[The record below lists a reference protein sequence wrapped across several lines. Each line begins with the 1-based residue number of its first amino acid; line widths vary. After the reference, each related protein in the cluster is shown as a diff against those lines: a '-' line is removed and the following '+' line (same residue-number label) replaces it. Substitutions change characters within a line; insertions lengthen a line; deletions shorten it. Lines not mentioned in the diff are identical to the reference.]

1 MRKYAVQCTVFLNV
15 LLLPDLGVYYFG
27 NGGTIWLIHHF

>member
-15 LLLPDLGVYYFG
+15 LLLPDLGVYNFG
-27 NGGTIWLIHHF
+27 NGGTIWLFLHF